1 MIPLYPNVIAPMFNT
16 FTPLPE
22 TSPVYPRIKSLAAKL
37 NFPLGQIWV
46 IDGSKRSAH
55 SNAYF
60 YGLPFLTKQ
69 IVIFDTL
76 LEKASP
82 EEVEAIL
89 GSSCRSSLF
98 VSDH

>member
-1 MIPLYPNVIAPMFNT
+1 MIPLYPNVIAPLFNT

-22 TSPVYPRIKSLAAKL
+22 SSPVYPRVKSLAARL

-60 YGLPFLTKQ
+60 YGLPGGQKQ
-69 IVIFDTL
+69 IVIYDTL
-76 LEKASP
+76 LDKASP

-89 GSSCRSSLF
+89 GA
-98 VSDH
+98 